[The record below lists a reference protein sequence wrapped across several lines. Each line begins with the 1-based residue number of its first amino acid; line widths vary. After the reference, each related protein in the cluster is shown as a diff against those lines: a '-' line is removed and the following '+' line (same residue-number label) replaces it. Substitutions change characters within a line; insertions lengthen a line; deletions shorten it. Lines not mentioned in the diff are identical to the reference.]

1 MVLWRGDK
9 PFSFAF
15 TRHVGNG
22 GQEIHETVLRITRTS
37 KLNSQGT
44 VQTSQDRK
52 KNLLFDLDCPII
64 SRKLRFDLRR
74 RNWNY

>member
-9 PFSFAF
+9 TFSFAF

-22 GQEIHETVLRITRTS
+22 GQEIHETQGIVLRITRTS

-52 KNLLFDLDCPII
+52 KKPP
-64 SRKLRFDLRR
+64 LRS
-74 RNWNY
+74 